1 MLIFHIKWRNLSP
14 NISKANEKRRSED
27 YFMVNIAV
35 LGYGTV
41 GSGVVEIINTN
52 HEIINNKAGQEI
64 KVKYVLD
71 LRDFPGDPVEEV
83 LVHDYNV
90 ILNDPEVEIVV
101 EVMGGVE
108 PAYTFVKSALE
119 AGKSVCTSN
128 KELVAKH
135 GAELLK
141 IAKEHNRNF
150 LFEASVGGGIPI
162 IRPLNQHLTADK
174 ICEITGILNGT
185 TNYILTKMDKEGLD
199 FDTVLKQAQD
209 LGYAERNPAA
219 DVEGFDACRKIAIL
233 ASLAYGES
241 VDFEDVYTEGITNIS
256 DVDFKYA
263 EKMNRS
269 IKLLGKCKSEENGI
283 VVSVTPRLIAP
294 EHPLYNVS
302 DVVNGVLVRGNVV
315 GDLVFIGSGAGKLPT
330 ASAVVS
336 DIVDAVRHLNVTT
349 ITIWEESKLEVLDFA
364 KSKKPF
370 FVRIAGDDKE
380 KIESVFGKVSYVD
393 AHVEGETG
401 FITKSISEEEY
412 VEMSKKID
420 GIITRIRIE
429 G

>member
-1 MLIFHIKWRNLSP
+1 
-14 NISKANEKRRSED
+14 
-27 YFMVNIAV
+27 MVNIAV

-52 HEIINNKAGQEI
+52 RDIVNSKAGQEI
-64 KVKYVLD
+64 HVKYVLD

-83 LVHDYNV
+83 LVHDYSV
-90 ILNDPEVEIVV
+90 IVNDPEVEIVV

-185 TNYILTKMDKEGLD
+185 TNYILTKMDREGLD

-241 VDFEDVYTEGITNIS
+241 VDYEDVYTEGITNIS
-256 DVDFKYA
+256 DMDFKYA

-283 VVSVTPRLIAP
+283 VVSVTPRLVGP

-302 DVVNGVLVRGNVV
+302 GVVNGILVRGNVV

-336 DIVDAVRHLNVTT
+336 DVVDAVRHLNVTT
-349 ITIWEESKLEVLDFA
+349 ITIWEEKKLSVLDFA
-364 KSKKPF
+364 KSKKAF
-370 FVRIAGDDKE
+370 FVRIAGEDKE
-380 KIESVFGKVSYVD
+380 KVEKVFGKVSYIE
-393 AHVEGETG
+393 AGIEGELG

-412 VEMSKKID
+412 DEMSKKLD